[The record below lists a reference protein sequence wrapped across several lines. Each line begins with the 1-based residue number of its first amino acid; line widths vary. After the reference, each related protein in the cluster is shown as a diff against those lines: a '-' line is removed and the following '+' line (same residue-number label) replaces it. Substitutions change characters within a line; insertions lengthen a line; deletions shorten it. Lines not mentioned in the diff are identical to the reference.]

1 MYQTVAATNTTDNAT
16 PVAIHPDD
24 KIEEVVMIDGK
35 EVDVKIANT
44 EYRARR
50 RPKVLFRIQESENF
64 NHTNLGPTYYV
75 KIYLPKTYKVYKT
88 LLFT

>member
-24 KIEEVVMIDGK
+24 KLEEVMMIDGK
-35 EVDVKIANT
+35 EVNVKIANP

-50 RPKVLFRIQESENF
+50 RPKVLFGVQEFEYSKP
-64 NHTNLGPTYYV
+64 GPTYYA
-75 KIYLPKTYKVYKT
+75 KIYLPKTYEVYKT